1 MSLNLYQIENEYR
14 SIAQRLMDAD
24 GELTP
29 ELEES
34 LAINKDQLQV
44 KSQGYA
50 MVIKEA
56 EYELQIIEGEIK
68 RLLDL
73 QDKRNALVSKLK
85 ERITDAMDLY
95 EISEIVTPLIKISF
109 RKSESVEIDDLDL
122 IPSEYKVIPEAK
134 PRADKKAI
142 KDAIKNGIDIQGAYI
157 QQNKSLQIK

>member
-1 MSLNLYQIENEYR
+1 MSLNLYQIETEYR

-29 ELEES
+29 DLEES
-34 LAINKDQLQV
+34 LAINKEQLQM

-50 MVIKEA
+50 MVIKET
-56 EYELQIIEGEIK
+56 EYEIQIIEGEIK

-73 QDKRNALVSKLK
+73 QEKRNALVSKLK

-95 EISEIVTPLIKISF
+95 DISEIVTPLIKISF
-109 RKSESVEIDDLDL
+109 RKSESVEIDNLDL
-122 IPSEYKVIPEAK
+122 IPNEYKVIPEAK
-134 PRADKKAI
+134 ARADKKAI

-157 QQNKSLQIK
+157 QQNKSLQFK

>member
-14 SIAQRLMDAD
+14 VIAQSLMDAD

-34 LAINKDQLQV
+34 LAINKDHLQV

-73 QDKRNALVSKLK
+73 QDKRSILVSKLK

-95 EISEIVTPLIKISF
+95 QISEIVTPLIKISF
-109 RKSESVEIDDLDL
+109 RNSESVEIDDIDL
-122 IPSEYKVIPEAK
+122 IPNEYKVIPEAK

>member
-14 SIAQRLMDAD
+14 VIAQRLMDAD

-29 ELEES
+29 DLEES
-34 LAINKDQLQV
+34 LAINKDHLQV

-50 MVIKEA
+50 MVIKES
-56 EYELQIIEGEIK
+56 EYEIQIIEGEIK

-73 QDKRNALVSKLK
+73 QDKRSILVSKLK

-122 IPSEYKVIPEAK
+122 IPNEYKVMPEAK

>member
-29 ELEES
+29 DLEES
-34 LAINKDQLQV
+34 LAINKEQLQM

-50 MVIKEA
+50 MVIKET
-56 EYELQIIEGEIK
+56 EYEIQIIEGEIK

-73 QDKRNALVSKLK
+73 QEKRNALVSKLK

-95 EISEIVTPLIKISF
+95 DISEIVTPLIKISF
-109 RKSESVEIDDLDL
+109 RKSESVEIDNLDL
-122 IPSEYKVIPEAK
+122 IPNEYKVIPEAK
-134 PRADKKAI
+134 ARADKKAI

>member
-14 SIAQRLMDAD
+14 VISQSLMDSD

-34 LAINKDQLQV
+34 LAINKEQLQV

-56 EYELQIIEGEIK
+56 EAELSIIDGEIS
-68 RLLDL
+68 RLADL
-73 QDKRNALVSKLK
+73 QNKRHSLISKLK
-85 ERITDAMDLY
+85 ERITGAMDLY

-109 RKSESVEIDDLDL
+109 RTSESVEIDNLDL
-122 IPSEYKVIPEAK
+122 IPNEYKVIPEAK

-142 KDAIKNGIDIQGAYI
+142 KEAIKNGIDIQGAYI

>member
-34 LAINKDQLQV
+34 LVINKEQLQV

-56 EYELQIIEGEIK
+56 EAELSIIDSEIS
-68 RLLDL
+68 RLADL
-73 QDKRNALVSKLK
+73 QNKRHSLISKLK
-85 ERITDAMDLY
+85 ERVFNAMDLY

-109 RKSESVEIDDLDL
+109 RKSESVEIDNIDL
-122 IPSEYKVIPEAK
+122 IPNEYKVIPEAK